1 MINFIFD
8 PKQRNVL
15 PKQTSIY
22 GQAKHNH
29 SPRQPARCEPP
40 WYMDLCTFFIAHPC
54 TYISEERSCI
64 YPTKPFQFSHRTA
77 CQHSPLL
84 NSQPSTALPNPHIT
98 YSFYPLASLLSSHH
112 PIHSVNQSS
121 CWHIADL
128 LSVSSLETDR
138 CP

>member
-1 MINFIFD
+1 MKDTSVLCDVRKLCHCNSREIFD
-8 PKQRNVL
+8 KLYIIRGTCCLNKHRFTARP
-15 PKQTSIY
+15 
-22 GQAKHNH
+22 KHNH

-40 WYMDLCTFFIAHPC
+40 WYMDLCTFFIVHPC

-98 YSFYPLASLLSSHH
+98 YPFYPLASLLSPPPTPH
-112 PIHSVNQSS
+112 P
-121 CWHIADL
+121 
-128 LSVSSLETDR
+128 LS
-138 CP
+138 